1 MKSIGLSEEEIQTY
15 LDNAAADMILQLT
28 NLKNSNASSAEKQ
41 AAVLHI
47 FLCSLNSSLK
57 SLLLENNR
65 RIASQLEAP
74 K

>member
-15 LDNAAADMILQLT
+15 LDNETVDIILQLT
-28 NLKNSNASSAEKQ
+28 NLKNSSATTEEKQ

-47 FLCSLNSSLK
+47 LLQSLNSSLK

-65 RIASQLEAP
+65 RIASQLEDL

>member
-47 FLCSLNSSLK
+47 LLCSLN
-57 SLLLENNR
+57 
-65 RIASQLEAP
+65 
-74 K
+74 